1 MAIAM
6 TLKEYFENEDIH
18 YDIIKHR
25 KAFSSLD
32 SSRTAHLPA
41 EKVAKAVVLQNDE
54 GDYLMASL
62 PANSHVSLTEINEL
76 TGKHYHLVDEDA
88 LQDLFP
94 DCSIGAIPAMG
105 GPYNMSMLIDE
116 SLLTAE
122 FIYIESG
129 DHENLLKL
137 SHQEYTDLVAKMPHG
152 HIRGANI
159 GAPRIWER
167 TGKNWPI

>member
-18 YDIIKHR
+18 YDTIKHR

-41 EKVAKAVVLQNDE
+41 EKVAKAVVLQSDDGE
-54 GDYLMASL
+54 YLMASL
-62 PANSHVSLTEINEL
+62 PANSHVSLTEIYAL
-76 TGKHYHLVDEDA
+76 TGKHYHLVDEQS
-88 LQDLFP
+88 LKDLFP

-105 GPYNMSMLIDE
+105 MPYNMSMFIDE
-116 SLLTAE
+116 SLLAAE

-137 SHQEYTDLVAKMPHG
+137 SHREFSDLVSKMPHG

-159 GAPRIWER
+159 GAPRLWER
-167 TGKNWPI
+167 TGRNWPI